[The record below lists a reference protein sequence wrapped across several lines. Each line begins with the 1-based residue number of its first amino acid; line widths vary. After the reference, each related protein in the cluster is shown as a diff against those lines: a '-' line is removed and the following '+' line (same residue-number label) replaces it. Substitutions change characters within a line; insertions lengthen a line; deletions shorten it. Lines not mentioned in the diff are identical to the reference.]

1 MDEATEALSREL
13 PAVAHRWVQVGVLL
27 GVAFSW
33 LEQRRSA
40 GLPDWL
46 NMEDT
51 LHHWLDTLGEAVT
64 LQRLVEAVEHSA
76 GGNNPILAA
85 AIKSKLESELEIG
98 FVI

>member
-1 MDEATEALSREL
+1 METLSREL
-13 PAVAHRWVQVGVLL
+13 SAVAHRWFQVGVLL
-27 GVAFSW
+27 GVELHW
-33 LEQRRSA
+33 LEQRRNA
-40 GLPDWL
+40 GQPDSQNL
-46 NMEDT
+46 DDT
-51 LHHWLDTLGEAVT
+51 LDYWLESCDEAVT